1 MGENLMTDYYT
12 KRPVKGTGTGG
23 QATVTQP
30 KVQEVLRWIRALPMG
45 AGPRRADYPS
55 SHHVADL
62 ARQVAVA
69 DGLMVHTGGR
79 YVRTSKLA

>member
-1 MGENLMTDYYT
+1 MGENLMADYYT

-23 QATVTQP
+23 QASATQK
-30 KVQEVLRWIRALPMG
+30 KVQEILRWIRALPMG
-45 AGPRRADYPS
+45 ADPVRSEYPS